1 MKNALIGIVAAAGL
15 AGVASAQSFT
25 LAPGNLEF
33 RIVADNTQVDGA
45 ADAVVKMALQVR
57 YVGGDVRVA
66 SLGATAGRIDSN
78 EAAGSGLLDRS
89 LVRSAPYGNNDFG
102 TATNRGMTQGHREL
116 FVGGANNNNAAQN
129 GGTAPFSGADGNVG
143 FQGLLAFDNASTGV
157 GRPDGSGDGQLIS
170 VGLVDRSDGGDGSF
184 ALEPGDGE
192 EASRWDS
199 IFLFEY
205 TVTNFTPRTITFD
218 YQNKGSAAFP
228 GVTEDTVQWF
238 DAALGNWRGSNAAAG
253 VSVAGAS
260 IVVVPAPGAVALL
273 GLGGLIAGRRRRA

>member
-45 ADAVVKMALQVR
+45 ADSLVKMALQVR

-66 SLGATAGRIDSN
+66 SLGATRGRIDSN
-78 EAAGSGLLDRS
+78 EAAGSGDLTRS
-89 LVRSAPYGNNDFG
+89 LVRSAPWGNIDFG
-102 TATNRGMTQGHREL
+102 TATQNGMTVGHREL
-116 FVGGANNNNAAQN
+116 FAGGGPGGNNAPQN
-129 GGTAPFSGADGNVG
+129 GGVAPFFGADGNVG
-143 FQGLLAFDNASTGV
+143 FQGLLAFDNATTGV
-157 GRPDGSGDGQLIS
+157 GRNDTDGELIS
-170 VGLVDRSDGGDGSF
+170 VGLIDRTDGGDDSF
-184 ALEPGDGE
+184 ALEPGDGPE
-192 EASRWDS
+192 GPRWDT

-205 TVTNFTPRTITFD
+205 NVTNFSPRTITFD
-218 YQNKGSAAFP
+218 YQNIGSAAFP

-238 DAALGNWRGSNAAAG
+238 DSTLGNWRGSNAAAG
-253 VSVAGAS
+253 TVVEGAS